1 MTAFN
6 RGDVVLVAFPFTDLT
21 TAKVRPALVVSSD
34 SFNRAGLDVILVGI
48 TSQIMGKTQPTDI
61 LLTTEDQKCACLPK
75 ASLVRLGKIV
85 TLDGRLI
92 HKKLGTLPV
101 TTLARMTS
109 VLHNALSSGDTYGS
123 QMVIQESCAAYQIH
137 PFVRRKKTATNGKTR
152 VGKRKR
158 G

>member
-21 TAKVRPALVVSSD
+21 TSKVRPALVVSSD
-34 SFNRAGLDVILVGI
+34 IFNRDGLDVILVGI
-48 TSQIMGKTQPTDI
+48 TSQIIGKTQPTDI

-101 TTLARMTS
+101 TSLARMTS
-109 VLHNALSSGDTYGS
+109 VLHNVLSSGEPYGS
-123 QMVIQESCAAYQIH
+123 QPVIHEPHAAYLVH
-137 PFVRRKKTATNGKTR
+137 PFVRGKKAVPKGKATA
-152 VGKRKR
+152 GKRK
-158 G
+158 GG